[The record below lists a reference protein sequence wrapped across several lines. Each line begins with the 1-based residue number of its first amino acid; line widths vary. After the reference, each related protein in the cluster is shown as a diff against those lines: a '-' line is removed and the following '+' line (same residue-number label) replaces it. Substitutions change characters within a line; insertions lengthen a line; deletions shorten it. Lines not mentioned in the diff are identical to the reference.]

1 MPWPAGNSSFTVLG
15 AFCYRRWMALSG
27 GGRCHKAVL
36 HSGSDIGENPS
47 PTLHPPVVP
56 AVKAPGE
63 ISTDHTQSWDFVPK
77 LQCRSPCE
85 SVRTYGGCFSLKH
98 KPQRLPCWLHWWSTH
113 RYFRFI
119 RKPKKDGIEISLCSP
134 RLKGRHN
141 QGVTL

>member
-98 KPQRLPCWLHWWSTH
+98 KPQRLPCWLHWRSTH